1 MRLRRREAVFLGAVI
16 LALLI
21 WALWPGAPG
30 TAVSVSVNGQVT
42 EVYPLDQP
50 AVIPIDGYGG
60 FSLTLVVSGGSA
72 HVEHASCPDLIC
84 QHHRPISNTG
94 EQIVCL
100 PARIVLSVTGKEA
113 GVDAVTR

>member
-1 MRLRRREAVFLGAVI
+1 MRPRRWEAVILGVVI

-21 WALWPGAPG
+21 WALWPGDPG
-30 TAVSVSVNGQVT
+30 AAVSVSVNGQVT

-50 AVIPIDGYGG
+50 TIVSIDGYGG
-60 FSLTLVVSGGSA
+60 FLLTLVVSDGSA
-72 HVEHASCPDLIC
+72 HVEYASCPDLIC
-84 QHHRPISNTG
+84 QHHRPISSAG

-100 PARIVLSVTGKEA
+100 PARIVLTVTGKEA